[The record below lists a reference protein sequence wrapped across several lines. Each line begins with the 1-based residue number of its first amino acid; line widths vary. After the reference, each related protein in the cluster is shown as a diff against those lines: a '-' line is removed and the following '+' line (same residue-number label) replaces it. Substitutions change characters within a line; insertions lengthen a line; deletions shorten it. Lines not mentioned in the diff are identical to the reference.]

1 MAYPKPPRTSA
12 EELDHKI
19 LVGARQG
26 TLRLQSVELKR
37 IPDRVW
43 NLQDSEKITVKE
55 IYLEDNL
62 LKELPPGIGDF
73 VKLYELKLDRNQLVT
88 LPATISRLTSL
99 QLLFLRRNRIK
110 ELPGEIGGCMAMTVL
125 WLTSNPLAALPV
137 EFGGLTNLKDLNIDD
152 TPNLRYPPTE
162 VRHKG
167 LKAMQRF
174 LLPFHLAR
182 ETARLQVVEAGLHE
196 MPNVGFLQGLT
207 SLRMLSNKIPFLG
220 PGVVRCYELRDVVLS
235 DNLFEHFPT
244 ELCCLRNLTHLDLS
258 FNRLEVTKA
267 HCALYPPFEITS
279 TSHSFTLRLEF
290 RCRRRDSFTRS
301 LFGSFSH
308 LLFCPSII
316 HQGSIHRVRRQSFHP
331 PTHPTIP
338 RLPLCLSLHAVE

>member
-244 ELCCLRNLTHLDLS
+244 ELCCMRNLTHLDLS

-267 HCALYPPFEITS
+267 L
-279 TSHSFTLRLEF
+279 
-290 RCRRRDSFTRS
+290 
-301 LFGSFSH
+301 
-308 LLFCPSII
+308 
-316 HQGSIHRVRRQSFHP
+316 
-331 PTHPTIP
+331 
-338 RLPLCLSLHAVE
+338 